1 MDARNGNGVSVRAWR
16 ELGEIDQPPFAGES
30 SLIRDATA
38 FEPGFTSMHGRFAD
52 DPVTPRIDFLVVGQ
66 LADEVYLAT
75 YEQHYDS
82 LRGGRRVG

>member
-1 MDARNGNGVSVRAWR
+1 
-16 ELGEIDQPPFAGES
+16 
-30 SLIRDATA
+30 
-38 FEPGFTSMHGRFAD
+38 MHGRFAD